1 MKYIL
6 IQLLSIPLL
15 VSSLV
20 IAQQSS
26 HKSQQPTAK
35 KEKSLPTGVPTL
47 APATASTGD
56 PSVANYKYEAKG
68 RRDPFRTLDVV
79 NSIQITAAPLVRP
92 PGIKGQ
98 LVSEIR
104 IVGIVKS
111 KGNIMA
117 IAEGYRGR
125 TFFIHPKDDLYDG
138 KVIEIRNDSV
148 VFTQTLTDSLGKKVS
163 RQVVKKLYPTRGEG
177 NNEK

>member
-1 MKYIL
+1 
-6 IQLLSIPLL
+6 
-15 VSSLV
+15 
-20 IAQQSS
+20 
-26 HKSQQPTAK
+26 
-35 KEKSLPTGVPTL
+35 
-47 APATASTGD
+47 
-56 PSVANYKYEAKG
+56 
-68 RRDPFRTLDVV
+68 
-79 NSIQITAAPLVRP
+79 
-92 PGIKGQ
+92 
-98 LVSEIR
+98 
-104 IVGIVKS
+104 
-111 KGNIMA
+111 MA

>member
-1 MKYIL
+1 MKH
-6 IQLLSIPLL
+6 IQLLLIPLL
-15 VSSLV
+15 ASSLAT
-20 IAQQSS
+20 AQRSPEAR
-26 HKSQQPTAK
+26 QPAHK
-35 KEKSLPTGVPTL
+35 KEKSLQTSLPTPLPT
-47 APATASTGD
+47 TASTGD
-56 PSVANYKYEAKG
+56 PDVVNYRYEVKG
-68 RRDPFRTLDVV
+68 RRDPFRTLDVA
-79 NSIQITAAPLVRP
+79 NSIQATAAPVLRP

-98 LVSEIR
+98 LVAEIKL
-104 IVGIVKS
+104 VGIVKS

-148 VFTQTLTDSLGKKVS
+148 VFTQSLTDSSGKKVS
-163 RQVVKKLYPTRGEG
+163 RQVFKKLYPTRGEG

>member
-1 MKYIL
+1 MKHIL
-6 IQLLSIPLL
+6 IQLLLIPLL
-15 VSSLV
+15 VSLLA

-26 HKSQQPTAK
+26 HRAQQPATK
-35 KEKSLPTGVPTL
+35 KEKSLPSSAATPPPT
-47 APATASTGD
+47 TASTGD
-56 PSVANYKYEAKG
+56 PGVANYKYEVKG

-79 NSIQITAAPLVRP
+79 NSIQATAAPLVRP

-98 LVSEIR
+98 LVSEIKL
-104 IVGIVKS
+104 VGIVKS
-111 KGNIMA
+111 KGNFMA

-148 VFTQTLTDSLGKKVS
+148 VLTQTLTDSLGKQVS

>member
-1 MKYIL
+1 MKHIL

-15 VSSLV
+15 IGSAAT
-20 IAQQSS
+20 AQQSPY
-26 HKSQQPTAK
+26 KAPQPAAK
-35 KEKSLPTGVPTL
+35 KEKSLPNSVPTT
-47 APATASTGD
+47 APPTANAGD
-56 PSVANYKYEAKG
+56 PGVANYKYEVKG

-79 NSIQITAAPLVRP
+79 NSIQAAATPVVRP

-98 LVSEIR
+98 LVSEIKL
-104 IVGIVKS
+104 VGVVKS

-125 TFFIHPKDDLYDG
+125 TFFIHTKDDLYDG

-148 VFTQTLTDSLGKKVS
+148 LFTQTLTDSSGKKVS
-163 RQVVKKLYPTRGEG
+163 RQVVKKL
-177 NNEK
+177 